1 MKIYLAGASAEI
13 ADIEAIIAKLK
24 AAGHTITHDWT
35 VDVRAAG
42 NNASPDDDEVRVRAA
57 LADLRGVVT
66 SDLTWVRQPE
76 NASTGSWCELGA
88 AAVMKEGGFPVDKRP
103 LLVVSGPSRKCIFS
117 DLADHRFT
125 RHEDALEFV
134 LGLAK

>member
-1 MKIYLAGASAEI
+1 MKIYVAGASAEI

-35 VDVRAAG
+35 VDVRNAG
-42 NNASPDDDEVRVRAA
+42 NNASPDDDGVRVRAA

-76 NASTGSWCELGA
+76 SASTGAWVELGGA
-88 AAVMKEGGFPVDKRP
+88 LAMKEGGFPVGRRP
-103 LLVVSGPSRKCIFS
+103 LIVVSGPSRKCIFS

>member
-1 MKIYLAGASAEI
+1 MKIYVAGASAEI
-13 ADIEAIIAKLK
+13 EHIESIIAKLK

-42 NNASPDDDEVRVRAA
+42 DASPDDDGVRERAA
-57 LADLRGVVT
+57 LADLRGVVS

-76 NASTGSWCELGA
+76 NPSTGAWVELGCA
-88 AAVMKEGGFPVDKRP
+88 LVMKEGGFPLERRP
-103 LLVVSGPSRKCIFS
+103 LLVVSGSSRKCIFS